1 MMGMQDDQLQCII
14 TDNGIGR
21 EKAAALKNKSGA
33 KQKSFGLKITTE
45 RLALFNNEKT
55 VHSFY
60 KTENVLDPDGNV
72 AGTKVV
78 LNIKFKNTVQ
88 QPAKELI

>member
-1 MMGMQDDQLQCII
+1 MVLA
-14 TDNGIGR
+14 
-21 EKAAALKNKSGA
+21 EKN
-33 KQKSFGLKITTE
+33 QQRWKI